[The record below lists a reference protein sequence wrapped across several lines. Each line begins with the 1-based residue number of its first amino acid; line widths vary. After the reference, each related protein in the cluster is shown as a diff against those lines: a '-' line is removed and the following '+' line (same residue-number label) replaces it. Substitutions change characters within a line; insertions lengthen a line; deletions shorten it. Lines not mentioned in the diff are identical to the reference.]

1 MAWHSTGLID
11 AWSWVELEYDQ
22 WRKVRAPLGP
32 PQLPFSLLF
41 PTFPGDFSNYLIALL
56 IILSYYNVILYLYYC
71 VNSVLV
77 TYKLPSCL
85 TTSLPSFQIKHSIY

>member
-32 PQLPFSLLF
+32 PQLPFSPLF
-41 PTFPGDFSNYLIALL
+41 PTFPGDFFSHLIALS
-56 IILSYYNVILYLYYC
+56 IIPSYYNVILYLYYRLG
-71 VNSVLV
+71 SVSGSHTLFH
-77 TYKLPSCL
+77 CL
-85 TTSLPSFQIKHSIY
+85 TTSLDSF